1 MNTREGIDRSP
12 VSHFVRNASLLEEV
26 FGTWPSFHDA
36 EVLSVQLDRT
46 GEQAPIL
53 ETLIHVFEMTTDLDS
68 SGRYVLKNNTMVR
81 FRFTRIALEMLRW
94 FNRQN
99 VLWDLAIE
107 RMESPSPEGQE
118 LEIEFSSSYGLEA
131 VFQCQTAEI
140 VSVTPYEMRG
150 DQ

>member
-1 MNTREGIDRSP
+1 M
-12 VSHFVRNASLLEEV
+12 SHNVRNATLLEEV

-53 ETLIHVFEMTTDLDS
+53 ETLIHVFEMTTDVDS

-99 VLWDLAIE
+99 VLWDPVIE

-118 LEIEFSSSYGLEA
+118 LEIQFSSSYGLEA
-131 VFQCQTAEI
+131 VFQCQAAEI
-140 VSVTPYEMRG
+140 VSVTPYEMTG